1 MSKGERHPMRTVIR
15 LCAAIL
21 VSLALTVAGYVV
33 YLNVNYTR
41 IADGIEVSNE
51 GAEPKTAALAK
62 GVTYTA
68 LTYNVGFGAYTPDF
82 SFFMEEGTMKD
93 GTPTQGEH
101 GVAASKESVLACT
114 EGDIATITAT
124 TADGAPDLVLL
135 QEVDRDSTR
144 SHHVD
149 QCQAFKEALPTYGAF
164 YAENFHCG
172 YLLYPFPEF
181 HGSVHGGLLTLS
193 DVQGSAVRRSY
204 PIDES
209 FPARFFDLDRCFLVQ
224 RVAVEDGH
232 ELVVINSHMSAYD
245 EGGVIRAQQMALVM
259 GVLREEAAKGNYV
272 IAGGDWNHALCD
284 SQELYASEQ
293 AVPEWISTFDES
305 ELPEGFSVVRP
316 DNLEEVATCRGSD
329 LPYVEGV
336 SYRVTC
342 DGFIVSSNVQAVAT
356 TIDTGYATSDHNP
369 VLLMFTLA

>member
-21 VSLALTVAGYVV
+21 VALALTVAGYVV

-101 GVAASKESVLACT
+101 DVAASKESVLACT
-114 EGDIATITAT
+114 EGDIATITAA

-209 FPARFFDLDRCFLVQ
+209 FLARFFDLDRCFLAQ

-259 GVLREEAAKGNYV
+259 GVLREYGKAIARETAAARYSSTGSKRPSVTQAFQMPSVMTSSVTMSASALTSSQALPMATLYQPSTNMDTSF
-272 IAGGDWNHALCD
+272 IA
-284 SQELYASEQ
+284 SPKTMTSE
-293 AVPEWISTFDES
+293 
-305 ELPEGFSVVRP
+305 
-316 DNLEEVATCRGSD
+316 
-329 LPYVEGV
+329 
-336 SYRVTC
+336 
-342 DGFIVSSNVQAVAT
+342 
-356 TIDTGYATSDHNP
+356 
-369 VLLMFTLA
+369 

>member
-1 MSKGERHPMRTVIR
+1 MSKGDRHPVRTVVR
-15 LCAAIL
+15 LCVGIL
-21 VSLALTVAGYVV
+21 VALALTVAGYVV

-41 IADGIEVSNE
+41 IEDGIEVPNE

-93 GTPTQGEH
+93 GTPTQREH

-114 EGDIATITAT
+114 QGDIATIVAAT
-124 TADGAPDLVLL
+124 DDGAPDLVLL

-149 QCQAFKEALPTYGAF
+149 QCQAFREALPTYGAF

-293 AVPEWISTFDES
+293 AVPEWISTFDGS

-356 TIDTGYATSDHNP
+356 TIDAGYATSDHNP
-369 VLLMFTLA
+369 VLLTFTLA

>member
-1 MSKGERHPMRTVIR
+1 MGKGKRHPIRTMVRI
-15 LCAAIL
+15 CAAIL
-21 VSLALTVAGYVV
+21 VALALMVAGYVV

-41 IADGIEVSNE
+41 IADNVEVPSE
-51 GAEPKTAALAK
+51 GAEPKTAALAR

-82 SFFMEEGTMKD
+82 SFFMETGTMKD

-114 EGDIATITAT
+114 EGDIATITMAT
-124 TADGAPDLVLL
+124 DEGVPDLILL

-144 SHHVD
+144 SYHVD
-149 QCQAFKEALPTYGAF
+149 QCQAFKEAFPTYGAF
-164 YAENFHCG
+164 YAENFHSG

-193 DVQGSAVRRSY
+193 DVQATATRRSY

-224 RVAVEDGH
+224 RVAVEGSHD
-232 ELVVINSHMSAYD
+232 LVVVNSHMSAYD
-245 EGGVIRAQQMALVM
+245 EGGVIRAQQMALIM

-284 SQELYASEQ
+284 SQELYTSQQ

-305 ELPEGFSVVRP
+305 ELPEGFNVVRP
-316 DNLEEVATCRGSD
+316 DNLEEVATCRGSN

-342 DGFIVSSNVQAVAT
+342 DGFIVSSNVHAVAT
-356 TIDTGYATSDHNP
+356 TIDTGFATSDHNP
-369 VLLMFTLA
+369 VLLTFTLE